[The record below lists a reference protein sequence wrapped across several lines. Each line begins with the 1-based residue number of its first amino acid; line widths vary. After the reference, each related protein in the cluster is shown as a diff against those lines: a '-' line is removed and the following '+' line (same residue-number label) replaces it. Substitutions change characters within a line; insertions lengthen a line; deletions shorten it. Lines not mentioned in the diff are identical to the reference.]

1 MLIHLIQILVF
12 SSLIL
17 LSFIM
22 LSNPLRVNKKA
33 NIWFGI
39 TLFLWSSFWLEE
51 IILLTKAEPFGD
63 VLNLVIS
70 FIQFFTPIFLYISV
84 LFFSNPNYKFTS
96 KDSTVFIIPI
106 VYLVAIIYDYLSIN
120 NYQLL
125 IVTLIH
131 VNAIIFITKSFLRL
145 RIHQRKITLFS
156 SNTDEIN
163 LKWLEN
169 IILVIVFLALVI
181 SVFNFVYI
189 GLPLNL
195 YLNIITL
202 GVVLF
207 MTYNSLKQKEIFP
220 TNQKHREDIIA
231 IENDEEEGDTNK
243 RKIIKDKELVIL
255 KAKLNALMKDK
266 HLYLDNDINLAS
278 LAEEMQITSHQ
289 LSYVINNGFNQNFYQ
304 FINTYRIEKAKEL
317 LLDKS
322 SQNLTILGIAYE
334 SGFNSKTA
342 FNTTFKK
349 FTNLTPSEF
358 KNQSSTL

>member
-1 MLIHLIQILVF
+1 M
-12 SSLIL
+12 
-17 LSFIM
+17 
-22 LSNPLRVNKKA
+22 RVNKKA

-51 IILLTKAEPFGD
+51 IVLLTKAEPFGLF
-63 VLNLVIS
+63 LNLVIS
-70 FIQFFTPIFLYISV
+70 FIQFFTPILLYISV
-84 LFFSNPNYKFTS
+84 LFFSNPNYSFTF

-106 VYLVAIIYDYLSIN
+106 VYLIAIIYDYISII
-120 NYQLL
+120 NYQFLL
-125 IVTLIH
+125 VTLIL
-131 VNAIIFITKSFLRL
+131 VNTIIFTTKSFLRL

-169 IILVIVFLALVI
+169 IILVIMVLVLII
-181 SVFNFVYI
+181 SVFNLVYI

-231 IENDEEEGDTNK
+231 IENDDDEIDTNK

-255 KAKLNALMKDK
+255 KAKLNALMKTK
-266 HLYLDNDINLAS
+266 HLYLDNNINLAS

-304 FINTYRIEKAKEL
+304 FINSYRIEKAKKL
-317 LLDKS
+317 LMDKS
-322 SQNLTILGIAYE
+322 SEKLSILGIAFE
-334 SGFNSKTA
+334 SGFSSKTA

-349 FTNLTPSEF
+349 LTNQTPSEF
-358 KNQSSTL
+358 KKQSSSL

>member
-1 MLIHLIQILVF
+1 
-12 SSLIL
+12 
-17 LSFIM
+17 M
-22 LSNPLRVNKKA
+22 LSNPLKVNKKA

-51 IILLTKAEPFGD
+51 IVLLTKTEPFGHF
-63 VLNLVIS
+63 LNLVIS
-70 FIQFFTPIFLYISV
+70 FIQFFTPILLYISV
-84 LFFSNPNYKFTS
+84 LFFSNPNYSFTS
-96 KDSTVFIIPI
+96 KDSAVFIIPI
-106 VYLVAIIYDYLSIN
+106 VYLIAIIYDYISII
-120 NYQLL
+120 NYQFLL
-125 IVTLIH
+125 VTLIL
-131 VNAIIFITKSFLRL
+131 VNAIIFTTKSFLRL

-169 IILVIVFLALVI
+169 IILVIMVLVLII
-181 SVFNFVYI
+181 SVFNLVYI

-231 IENDEEEGDTNK
+231 IENDDDDEIDTNK

-255 KAKLNALMKDK
+255 KAKLNALMKTK
-266 HLYLDNDINLAS
+266 HLYLDNNINLAS

-304 FINTYRIEKAKEL
+304 FINSYRIEKAKKL
-317 LLDKS
+317 LMDKS
-322 SQNLTILGIAYE
+322 SEKLSILGIAFE
-334 SGFNSKTA
+334 SGFSSKTA

-349 FTNLTPSEF
+349 LTNQTPSEF
-358 KNQSSTL
+358 KKQRSSL

>member
-1 MLIHLIQILVF
+1 
-12 SSLIL
+12 
-17 LSFIM
+17 M

-51 IILLTKAEPFGD
+51 IVLLTKAEPFGLF
-63 VLNLVIS
+63 LNLVIS
-70 FIQFFTPIFLYISV
+70 FIQFFTPILLYISV
-84 LFFSNPNYKFTS
+84 LFFSNPNYSFTF

-106 VYLVAIIYDYLSIN
+106 VYLIAIIYDYISII
-120 NYQLL
+120 NYQFLL
-125 IVTLIH
+125 VTLIL
-131 VNAIIFITKSFLRL
+131 VNTIIFTTKSFLRL

-169 IILVIVFLALVI
+169 IILVIMVLVLII
-181 SVFNFVYI
+181 SVFNLVYI

-231 IENDEEEGDTNK
+231 IENDDDEIDTNK

-255 KAKLNALMKDK
+255 KAKLNALMKTK
-266 HLYLDNDINLAS
+266 HLYLDNNINLAS

-304 FINTYRIEKAKEL
+304 FINSYRIEKAKKL
-317 LLDKS
+317 LMDKS
-322 SQNLTILGIAYE
+322 SEKLSILGIAFE
-334 SGFNSKTA
+334 SGFSSKTA

-349 FTNLTPSEF
+349 LTNQTPSEF
-358 KNQSSTL
+358 KKQSSSL